1 MSAPAEG
8 PGDDAV
14 RRKRLRLRAWRRGTR
29 EMDLILGP
37 FADAHLETLPAA
49 TLARFEALLDEND
62 HDLYAWISGAR
73 AAPEA
78 LAGLVAEI
86 RAAIVPGLTRP

>member
-1 MSAPAEG
+1 MSAPET
-8 PGDDAV
+8 PEV
-14 RRKRLRLRAWRRGTR
+14 RLKRLRMRAWRRGTR

-37 FADAHLETLPAA
+37 FADARLAALAPAA
-49 TLARFEALLDEND
+49 LDRFEVLLNEND
-62 HDLYAWISGAR
+62 HDLYAWIGGAGT
-73 AAPEA
+73 APEA